1 MQTVRLGERFGAV
14 LVPSA
19 NGYMAKET
27 QLLAVFETA
36 PTCALAVC
44 WSRYPTITPRRSKH
58 NVGSRHM
65 RNFTIL
71 YDEPQEAEWFRSLN
85 TSLAD
90 AKEVSITDA
99 RLWPS
104 IQNVLMYDR
113 PDIVLLDGETPVLV
127 VEETV
132 E

>member
-1 MQTVRLGERFGAV
+1 M
-14 LVPSA
+14 P
-19 NGYMAKET
+19 
-27 QLLAVFETA
+27 
-36 PTCALAVC
+36 
-44 WSRYPTITPRRSKH
+44 
-58 NVGSRHM
+58 
-65 RNFTIL
+65 NFMIL

-104 IQNVLMYDR
+104 IQNVLMYDP
-113 PDIVLLDGETPVLV
+113 PDIVLLDGETPILV